1 MTPGAGSPRVLSLL
15 EQARAQ
21 AIATLRETEGDAAAL
36 AWKSELD
43 LAIARLQWCAQHAID
58 GRTVAT
64 VLPWPADAFGSFAV
78 VECNDEGEP
87 VAESPLQIAGEPV
100 VLMPGDLLVHR
111 PRALPGDAD
120 NG

>member
-1 MTPGAGSPRVLSLL
+1 MTPGAGSPRVLLLL

-21 AIATLRETEGDAAAL
+21 AIATLRETTGDAAAL

-43 LAIARLQWCAQHAID
+43 LAIARLQWCTQHAID
-58 GRTVAT
+58 GRAVAT
-64 VLPWPADAFGSFAV
+64 ILPWPADAFGSFAV
-78 VECNDEGEP
+78 VECNDEGEQ
-87 VAESPLQIAGEPV
+87 VAESALQIAGEPV

>member
-1 MTPGAGSPRVLSLL
+1 VLSLL
-15 EQARAQ
+15 EEQRAQ
-21 AIATLRETEGDAAAL
+21 AVAVLRDTAGDPAAL
-36 AWKSELD
+36 AWKAELD
-43 LAIARLQWCAQHAID
+43 LAIARLQWCTQHAID
-58 GRTVAT
+58 GRAVAT

-78 VECNDEGEP
+78 VECNDEGAP
-87 VAESPLQIAGEPV
+87 VAKGALQMAGEPV

>member
-1 MTPGAGSPRVLSLL
+1 MLSLL
-15 EQARAQ
+15 EEQRAQ
-21 AIATLRETEGDAAAL
+21 AVAMLRDTAGDPDAL
-36 AWKSELD
+36 AWKAELD

-58 GRTVAT
+58 GRAVAT

-87 VAESPLQIAGEPV
+87 VADRMLQRAGEPV

>member
-1 MTPGAGSPRVLSLL
+1 MLSLL

-21 AIATLRETEGDAAAL
+21 AIATLRETAGDAATL

-43 LAIARLQWCAQHAID
+43 LAIARLQWCTQHAID
-58 GRTVAT
+58 GRAVAT

-78 VECNDEGEP
+78 VECNDEGAP
-87 VAESPLQIAGEPV
+87 VADRMLQRAGEPL
-100 VLMPGDLLVHR
+100 VLMPGDLLVRR

>member
-1 MTPGAGSPRVLSLL
+1 MLSLL
-15 EQARAQ
+15 EEQRARAV
-21 AIATLRETEGDAAAL
+21 AMLRDTAGDPDAL
-36 AWKSELD
+36 AWKGELD
-43 LAIARLQWCAQHAID
+43 LAIARLQWCTHHAID
-58 GRTVAT
+58 GRAVAT

-78 VECNDEGEP
+78 VECDDEGEP
-87 VAESPLQIAGEPV
+87 VADRMLQRAGDPV